1 MSNFDH
7 LCGIDALGIEEN
19 HLIHDENLYKE
30 NEWGWYEKALMWPE
44 NKVSLN
50 NKKSESL
57 RHLKS
62 PLKRLEQNPET
73 FKAHDQVIGDQL
85 VNNVI
90 CRKSFRKSKRIS
102 KRCRVNKI
110 ESSVQCFYQIRAWV
124 FS

>member
-1 MSNFDH
+1 MSKFDH
-7 LCGIDALGIEEN
+7 LCDIDALGVEEDY
-19 HLIHDENLYKE
+19 LIHDENLYKE
-30 NEWGWYEKALMWPE
+30 NEGGWYETALMWAE
-44 NKVSLN
+44 NKVPLN
-50 NKKSESL
+50 NNKSGSL

-62 PLKRLEQNPET
+62 PLKHLEQNPET

-90 CRKSFRKSKRIS
+90 CRKGFRKSKRKS

-110 ESSVQCFYQIRAWV
+110 ESSVQCFDQIRDWV